1 MCCQRCELIMVH
13 NLSCSII
20 CHILCKE
27 VNVLRSLC
35 ESPSFLLAVM
45 FTFLKVVECGG
56 QRRTQRADAAQSGL
70 VGVARPG
77 IDAGGA
83 KAARRASLHS
93 SRGPSLCV
101 CSQHRL
107 STFHAGDSRA

>member
-13 NLSCSII
+13 NLSCLII

-27 VNVLRSLC
+27 VKVLR
-35 ESPSFLLAVM
+35 SFLLAVM

-56 QRRTQRADAAQSGL
+56 QRRTQRADAAQSRL
-70 VGVARPG
+70 VGMARPG
-77 IDAGGA
+77 TDAGGA

-101 CSQHRL
+101 CSQHRF
-107 STFHAGDSRA
+107 STFNAGDSRA